1 MKCQRCQKRE
11 ATILIKQSMNGQEKE
26 YALCQDC
33 MMELGLV
40 NSFGLDLDNYLG
52 AGFVSPKKFSSY
64 NPSNTANNY
73 NSGVFVPG
81 IKEPQVCRH
90 CNTTLDEIRKKGRL
104 GCNYCYETF
113 EEQLGQVFRRIQSG
127 DKHRGRRIAESKEK
141 SEMNKLHALNEE
153 LQMKI
158 KDAVEKEDYE
168 SAAKWKTQ
176 ILKNRET
183 IEDLEKR
190 RRGQV
195 ISKTGTAGTRS
206 RASSSASDG
215 SAEKKTVRRPGPPKG
230 GGVSGNQK
238 NDPTP
243 SAGNNPDRKKK
254 SGKGEGEDAK

>member
-11 ATILIKQSMNGQEKE
+11 ATILIKQSVNGKERE

-52 AGFVSPKKFSSY
+52 AGFVSPQKFSSY

-104 GCNYCYETF
+104 GCSYCYETF

-168 SAAKWKTQ
+168 SAAKWKAQ
-176 ILKNRET
+176 ILKNKET

-195 ISKTGTAGTRS
+195 ISKTVTPGAKKRAVAAAGTGGTA
-206 RASSSASDG
+206 
-215 SAEKKTVRRPGPPKG
+215 KKTPRRPGPSKG
-230 GGVSGNQK
+230 GEVSGNQK
-238 NDPTP
+238 NDPTL
-243 SAGNNPDRKKK
+243 SADNNPALKKK
-254 SGKGEGEDAK
+254 SDKGEGEDAK